1 MSKNVYLF
9 VPFEYKDQAKALG
22 AKWDPEKKRWYTTSE
37 NKNCSKLT
45 DTYQFKNFYSNATG
59 YHMIPNPKTLKETS
73 DEKNEKKEDYIKRR
87 DDYVLK
93 LKEQNGDGFIDDDN
107 FGKSYSVNHLNH
119 E

>member
-87 DDYVLK
+87 DDKYYLFKKRCWGKPKINQLK
-93 LKEQNGDGFIDDDN
+93 NPIVFQ
-107 FGKSYSVNHLNH
+107 V
-119 E
+119 